1 MESKTRIGYLDSIR
15 GLMLFW
21 MLVVHISLNYGII
34 KFGEA
39 VVKPDVFS
47 MMSFFMT
54 PFYFFSGYLFNTK
67 RSFRDFTLNKINK
80 LIIPYV
86 FFTIFGIVIYQIYCK
101 ITNGTFDL
109 SSGYLKSFIS
119 TACLKSNTPCWFFIS
134 LFCVS
139 EIYYIL
145 SKHVGNGTKRIII
158 LIAFVLAFFTN
169 GKTQILGYGNV
180 LLGLVY
186 FHCGQELKNN
196 KELFLLHETKVLVIA
211 SVLFLTLGLLLPSSL
226 SFVLNLL
233 KGGNYFVNF
242 VFSLS
247 ACLILFLTLS
257 KLNDRNK
264 VVSIIQYFGQI
275 SLVVF
280 AFHRPVLN
288 YISGPILQSLCPEI
302 SYAVFLGGNLVL
314 LLLLSVFIH
323 KFLNKHVPWAIGDIS
338 KKNICQ
344 TTKQ

>member
-67 RSFRDFTLNKINK
+67 RSFKDFTLNKINK

-101 ITNGTFDL
+101 IANGTFDL

-158 LIAFVLAFFTN
+158 LIAFALAFFTN

-196 KELFLLHETKVLVIA
+196 GTMLHETKVLIIA

-233 KGGNYFVNF
+233 KGGNYFVNL

-247 ACLILFLTLS
+247 ACMILFLTLS
-257 KLNDRNK
+257 KLNDGNK
-264 VVSIIQYFGQI
+264 AVSIIQYFGQI

-288 YISGPILQSLCPEI
+288 YISEPILRNLCPEI
-302 SYAVFLGGNLVL
+302 SYAVFLAVNLVV
-314 LLLLSVFIH
+314 LLSLSVLIH
-323 KFLNKHVPWAIGDIS
+323 KFLNKYIPLAIGGIS
-338 KKNICQ
+338 KEHKCQ
-344 TTKQ
+344 TAKP